1 MVLDDPTIERLIR
14 EPKPSLELAHL
25 MSAKRK
31 RGHRETQVE
40 VEGREGSRF
49 RVIVRQLV
57 LDPLDFSVILAYL
70 PSGSTRAFR
79 LRRHNGNSHE
89 HSNKLER
96 PTSDSTFTCT
106 WRPSGIRSRVS
117 RKRATQSRPTPTAIF
132 RVPSRTCSRPRAS
145 NRRLRGAWRYDPTRP
160 RLGTPPRSDGR

>member
-14 EPKPSLELAHL
+14 EPKPSLELARL

-96 PTSDSTFTCT
+96 TNIRFDFHVHMATERYQVAGFKEEGYAEPTDAYGDLPGAVAYMLEAAGFE
-106 WRPSGIRSRVS
+106 PP
-117 RKRATQSRPTPTAIF
+117 TQGSMA
-132 RVPSRTCSRPRAS
+132 V
-145 NRRLRGAWRYDPTRP
+145 
-160 RLGTPPRSDGR
+160 

>member
-1 MVLDDPTIERLIR
+1 MVLDDPTIERLTR
-14 EPKPSLELAHL
+14 EPKPSLELAQL

-31 RGHRETQVE
+31 RGHRETQIE
-40 VEGREGSRF
+40 VEGGEGSRF
-49 RVIVRQLV
+49 RVTVRQLV

-96 PTSDSTFTCT
+96 TNIRFDFHVHMATERYQVAGFKEEGYAEPTDAYGDLPGAVAYMLEAAGFE
-106 WRPSGIRSRVS
+106 PP
-117 RKRATQSRPTPTAIF
+117 TQGSMA
-132 RVPSRTCSRPRAS
+132 V
-145 NRRLRGAWRYDPTRP
+145 
-160 RLGTPPRSDGR
+160 

>member
-1 MVLDDPTIERLIR
+1 MVLDDPTIERRIR
-14 EPKPSLELAHL
+14 EPKPSLELAQL
-25 MSAKRK
+25 LSAKRK

-79 LRRHNGNSHE
+79 LRRPNGNSHE

-96 PTSDSTFTCT
+96 TNIRFDFHVHMATERYQVAGFKEEGYAEATDAYGDLPGAVAYMSEAATFEPPTQGSMA
-106 WRPSGIRSRVS
+106 V
-117 RKRATQSRPTPTAIF
+117 
-132 RVPSRTCSRPRAS
+132 
-145 NRRLRGAWRYDPTRP
+145 
-160 RLGTPPRSDGR
+160 